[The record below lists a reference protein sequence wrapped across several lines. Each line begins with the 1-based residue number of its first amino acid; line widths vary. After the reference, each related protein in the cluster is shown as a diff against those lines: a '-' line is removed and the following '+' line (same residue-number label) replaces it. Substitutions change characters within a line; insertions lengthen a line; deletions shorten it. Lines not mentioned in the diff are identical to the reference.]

1 MLQNVL
7 KFNPDLATIHN
18 DLKAELLKV
27 TLSSLSH
34 VQNLSI
40 IF

>member
-7 KFNPDLATIHN
+7 KFKPDLAMIHN
-18 DLKAELLKV
+18 SLKAELLKV
-27 TLSSLSH
+27 MLNSLSH
-34 VQNLSI
+34 VQKLSI